1 MPPEYV
7 SLVKVECGQY
17 ACDAEHPPIT
27 NLETPIMRLVRR
39 CLFPVLGLILAL
51 LPNSL
56 WSQEAAELSVEEQPA
71 DPKLAK
77 IVLIAGSNYFKPG
90 EHEYVAGC
98 AVLRDLLKQTPG
110 VFPVLAL
117 DWPKKPETLS
127 GAKSIVCLFDGGDK
141 HPLLAADR
149 MNQLRKL
156 ADERVGLVGLHQFVD
171 VPKDLG
177 DRMRDLMGAA
187 WEKGH
192 SQRAHWVNRFGTFAD
207 HVTSRGI
214 TPFKIDDGWLFKLR
228 FVPEMKRVT
237 PLLRTVSPKAAN
249 QELDDEAIVA
259 WHFDR
264 PDGGRSF
271 NFTGTHLHASLAEEG
286 YRRFLVNGIL
296 WTAGVEIPPTG
307 APVSLTAEAMN
318 KYLKP
323 APVAVKK

>member
-1 MPPEYV
+1 M
-7 SLVKVECGQY
+7 KRIRFG
-17 ACDAEHPPIT
+17 
-27 NLETPIMRLVRR
+27 
-39 CLFPVLGLILAL
+39 LFSILGLLLGAL
-51 LPNSL
+51 SNPS
-56 WSQEAAELSVEEQPA
+56 WSQESTARVVADLPIEVSPS

-98 AVLRDLLKQTPG
+98 AVLADLLKQSPG
-110 VFPVLAL
+110 VCSVLAL
-117 DWPKKPETLS
+117 DWPKKPETLT

-141 HPLLAADR
+141 HALLAADR
-149 MNQLRKL
+149 MAQLRKL
-156 ADERVGLVGLHQFVD
+156 ADEGVGLVGLHQFVD
-171 VPKDLG
+171 VPKAVG

-192 SQRAHWVNRFGTFAD
+192 SQRAHWVTRFGTFAD
-207 HVTSRGI
+207 HAVSRGV
-214 TPFKIDDGWLFKLR
+214 TPFEIDDGWLFKLR
-228 FVPEMKRVT
+228 FVPEMRGVT

-249 QELDDEAIVA
+249 QELTDETIVA
-259 WHFDR
+259 WLYER
-264 PDGGRSF
+264 PNGGRSF

-296 WTAGVEIPPTG
+296 WTAGLEVPKTG

-323 APVAVKK
+323 APAAVKK